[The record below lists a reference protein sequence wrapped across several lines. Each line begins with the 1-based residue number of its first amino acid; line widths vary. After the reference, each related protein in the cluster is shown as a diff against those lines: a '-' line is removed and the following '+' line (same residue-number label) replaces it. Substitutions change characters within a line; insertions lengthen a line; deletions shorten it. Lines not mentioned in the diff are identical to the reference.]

1 MLKLLNCKSILS
13 NGSLKKVCASSA
25 SLLVKISMKCVAM
38 HMYNDS
44 GDESIFKTVFS
55 LLLLLLSRFSHV
67 PLCATP

>member
-13 NGSLKKVCASSA
+13 DGSLKKVWTCSA
-25 SLLVKISMKCVAM
+25 NLLVKISMKCVAI

-55 LLLLLLSRFSHV
+55 LLNGMISNV
-67 PLCATP
+67 I